1 VNKLYIATDEENG
14 TVLYDDGGLHRSFTT
29 WSHSGEY
36 MPLDENIF
44 NQTWD
49 DEPIE
54 VALVKVVKP
63 KESKEP
69 FSDIEESYT
78 HDCECGCMIM
88 ISHKHCSECGA
99 KLDWSEK

>member
-1 VNKLYIATDEENG
+1 VNKLYIAVDEENG
-14 TVLYDDGGLHRSFTT
+14 PVLYDDGGLHRSFTT

-49 DEPIE
+49 NEPIE

-63 KESKEP
+63 KKSGVFRWFHE
-69 FSDIEESYT
+69 
-78 HDCECGCMIM
+78 GCRFEVQTEDP
-88 ISHKHCSECGA
+88 HCRCGA
-99 KLDWSEK
+99 KLDWSDSE